1 MLEKLTQLVD
11 QARSELMAAQT
22 SEQLEG
28 WRLAYLGKK
37 GALTLLLRNLGSLP
51 ADQRP
56 EAGRVANEVKMT
68 LESLYT
74 ARVEELRQRALE
86 TELTRGALDVHLPG
100 RPQQLGNLH
109 ISTQTLREIYAI
121 FGRLGFDILR
131 SPEVEDDYTNF
142 QLLNIPQHHPARDM
156 WSTFYTDLP
165 GVILRTHTSPGQIYA
180 MRKYYP
186 QPFRVILPGK
196 CYRYEQVSS
205 RSEQMF
211 YQVEAIAVGENI
223 TMSDLKGVLTYF
235 ARLMF
240 GADRKVRLRP
250 SYFPFTEPS
259 AEVDIECFLCQ
270 GRGCPMCKY
279 SGWLEILGS
288 GMIHPQVLR
297 NGGYDPDR
305 YTGFA
310 LGMGPERIAILKH
323 GITDIRYF
331 FNNDLRFLQQFA

>member
-1 MLEKLTQLVD
+1 MLEKLTQLVN
-11 QARSELMAAQT
+11 QARSELTAAQT

-74 ARVEELRQRALE
+74 ARVEELRQGVLE

-235 ARLMF
+235 ARSMF

-270 GRGCPMCKY
+270 GQGCPMCKH

-331 FNNDLRFLQQFA
+331 FNNDMRFLQQFA